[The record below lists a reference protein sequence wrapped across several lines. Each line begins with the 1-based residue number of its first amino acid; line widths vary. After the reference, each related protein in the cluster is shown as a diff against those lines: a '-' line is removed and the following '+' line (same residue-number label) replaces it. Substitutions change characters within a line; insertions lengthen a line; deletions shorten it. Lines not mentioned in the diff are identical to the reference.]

1 MKKSQVALLVVE
13 NNDYQAEQTVV
24 AKHAAQ
30 EFEVDL
36 QIIQTE
42 HDAVMQSHEVLKLL
56 HSPAEIRPDGI
67 LFEPVGTALA
77 QAAKIAVSKGVGRVV
92 LNRQV
97 DIVF

>member
-77 QAAKIAVSKGVGRVV
+77 QAAKIAVSKGVGWVV